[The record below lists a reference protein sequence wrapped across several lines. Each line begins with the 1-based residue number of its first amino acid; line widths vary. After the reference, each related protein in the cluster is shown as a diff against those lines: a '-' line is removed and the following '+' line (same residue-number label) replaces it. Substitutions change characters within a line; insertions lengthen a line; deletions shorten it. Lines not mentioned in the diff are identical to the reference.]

1 MTVKRLGLVVA
12 VFATMILLMAFFERF
27 LIFFPSRYPDGFWD
41 TEAVA
46 HGSGCVVEDRFF
58 EAEDG
63 VGLHGWWIQRVDGG
77 DDDPV
82 LLFFHGNAGN
92 LSHRAGMLFEFAN
105 RVPARVFVVGYRG
118 YGRSEGRPSEDGLY
132 LDARAAWRHLTVE
145 GGVAPDRIVIFGKSL
160 GGAVAIDLATGVEP
174 AGLIVES
181 SFTSIPDMA
190 GTHYP
195 VVPKFM
201 IRTRM
206 NSLAK
211 IPTISCPK
219 LFIHSKAD
227 RIVPYALGR
236 KLYEAASEP
245 KRFHEVVGAGHN
257 ETWLVGGNAYFDA
270 LSGFVREAVQGS
282 GHRVQ
287 SKRTPEP

>member
-1 MTVKRLGLVVA
+1 MGMKRIAIGLA
-12 VFATMILLMAFFERF
+12 IFATMILLMALFERS
-27 LIFFPSRYPDGFWD
+27 LIFFPTRYPDGFWD

-46 HGSGCVVEDRFF
+46 RGSGCVIEDRFF
-58 EAEDG
+58 SAGDG
-63 VGLHGWWIQRVDGG
+63 VRLHGWWIRRVGGG

-92 LSHRAGMLFEFAN
+92 LSHRAELLFELAT

-132 LDARAAWRHLTVE
+132 RDARAVWRHLTVE
-145 GGVAPDRIVIFGKSL
+145 DGLPPDRIVIFGKSL
-160 GGAVAIDLATGVEP
+160 GGAVAIDLATEVEP

-190 GTHYP
+190 GKHYP
-195 VVPKFM
+195 FVPKFM

-211 IPTISCPK
+211 IRTISCPK

-227 RIVPYALGR
+227 RVVPYALGR
-236 KLYEAASEP
+236 KLFEAAPEP
-245 KRFHEVVGAGHN
+245 KLFHEVLGAGHN
-257 ETWLVGGNAYFDA
+257 ETWLVGGNTYFDA
-270 LSGFVREAVQGS
+270 LTEFVRKAVKGTES
-282 GHRVQ
+282 
-287 SKRTPEP
+287 

>member
-1 MTVKRLGLVVA
+1 MKPAFKHFTVGIA
-12 VFATMILLMAFFERF
+12 IFATMILLMALFERS
-27 LIFFPSRYPDGFWD
+27 LIFFPTRYPDGFWD

-46 HGSGCVVEDRFF
+46 RGSGCVIEDRFF
-58 EAEDG
+58 STEDG
-63 VGLHGWWIQRVDGG
+63 VRLHGWWIRRIAGG

-92 LSHRAGMLFEFAN
+92 LSHRAEMLFELVT

-132 LDARAAWRHLTVE
+132 QDARAAWRHLTGE
-145 GGVAPDRIVIFGKSL
+145 GGVPPDRIVIFGKSL
-160 GGAVAIDLATGVEP
+160 GGAVAVDLATDVEP

-190 GTHYP
+190 GKHYP
-195 VVPKFM
+195 FVPKFL

-206 NSLAK
+206 NSVAK

-227 RIVPYALGR
+227 RVVPYALGW

-245 KRFHEVVGAGHN
+245 KRFYEVLGAGHN
-257 ETWLVGGNAYFDA
+257 ETWIVGGSAYFDA
-270 LSGFVREAVQGS
+270 VGKFVAEAM
-282 GHRVQ
+282 
-287 SKRTPEP
+287 KR